1 MNSHDRRATPR
12 PIAEGKFDAVDRHTP
27 SSFTG
32 YLEWDLLSA
41 AQNHCVPP
49 HQFVVPP
56 LGGSVWRHGIGLRP
70 TIPPKGGTTNCAFSL
85 FLGVATRHEGSF
97 ENSLSVIE
105 FQRELNQSRVVGRR
119 NDAPE

>member
-12 PIAEGKFDAVDRHTP
+12 PIAEGKFDAVARHTP

-56 LGGSVWRHGIGLRP
+56 LGGSVWRHGIGPRP
-70 TIPPKGGTTNCAFSL
+70 TIPPKGGTTNCAFHCSRASRSDMSNFSSHEQRL
-85 FLGVATRHEGSF
+85 VLGSKQNKFGNRSKSGVRYG
-97 ENSLSVIE
+97 
-105 FQRELNQSRVVGRR
+105 
-119 NDAPE
+119 